1 MATSDCCIIRWNA
14 STPHG
19 GSEEIEISK
28 RQEDTIH
35 KLFLDPTGNHLLAC
49 LHGGETYY
57 LHSATTRPKR
67 LLKWSGVVVE
77 AVAFDSQRCTEGST
91 KGIVVGTRSG
101 DLYESSLESN
111 GKERP
116 FGLVFSLSRRQSRGG
131 DGSDGGGGP
140 GGRSRTDSSGLG
152 GGGGGGGSGGGAAGG
167 AGGRVGG
174 DAVFV
179 AALYLESMSSAVH
192 GETRV

>member
-1 MATSDCCIIRWNA
+1 
-14 STPHG
+14 
-19 GSEEIEISK
+19 EIEISK

-111 GKERP
+111 GK
-116 FGLVFSLSRRQSRGG
+116 
-131 DGSDGGGGP
+131 
-140 GGRSRTDSSGLG
+140 
-152 GGGGGGGSGGGAAGG
+152 
-167 AGGRVGG
+167 
-174 DAVFV
+174 
-179 AALYLESMSSAVH
+179 
-192 GETRV
+192 